1 MNAQEQRIIERVRKL
16 LRLGGKT
23 NHRAEAEAAVAKAHE
38 IAAGAGIAIDG
49 IDADREAVRITH
61 EEGGARSRS
70 HARKLCHGILK
81 NHFGVCV
88 LGSSTHGAAYVGPA
102 VNIAV
107 ARHVEVFL
115 LRQCGALWS
124 AYATKAHGVRVPRK
138 MTQRRRAWELG
149 FFAGIDHVL
158 RQRPIRND
166 SEDIN
171 RAIRQYVSDRF
182 KVKAMKMNLKTQKRH
197 TNDLESGFQDGKSTR
212 LDRPVEAAAETR
224 QLNS

>member
-1 MNAQEQRIIERVRKL
+1 MNEQEQRIIERVRKL
-16 LRLGGKT
+16 LRLGNKT

-61 EEGGARSRS
+61 EDGGARAAS
-70 HARKLCHGILK
+70 HARKLARAILG
-81 NHFGVCV
+81 NHFGVLV

-115 LRQCGALWS
+115 LRQCGALWK
-124 AYATKAHGVRVPRK
+124 AYAAAHGVRGPRK

-212 LDRPVEAAAETR
+212 LDRPVEAAAETW